1 MTTLK
6 CQGLICHNEQTWRS
20 FIYLFILRIHFH
32 PLMDEIPFVF
42 VSIFDGLLFS
52 WWLVESQK
60 KQDCKDLF
68 VTTSIE
74 S

>member
-20 FIYLFILRIHFH
+20 FIYLFILRIYFH

-52 WWLVESQK
+52 C
-60 KQDCKDLF
+60 D
-68 VTTSIE
+68 
-74 S
+74 